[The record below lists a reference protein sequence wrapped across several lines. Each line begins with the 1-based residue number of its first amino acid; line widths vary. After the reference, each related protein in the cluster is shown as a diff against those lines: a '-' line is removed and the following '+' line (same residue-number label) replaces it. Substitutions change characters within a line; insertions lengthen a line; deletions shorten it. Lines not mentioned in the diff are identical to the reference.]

1 MTHNQVAYFEARN
14 NEAKNLET
22 ARHNKRQ
29 EDLSQKQID
38 VTKEYNYL
46 QAVNTA
52 QQLAETARHNR
63 AAESLQYAQ
72 IDVQRAYNEAQM
84 QLANANLLI
93 ATRGQDTKEGNLAE
107 TIRSNKA
114 REEEQE
120 RHNVAVEVQTQ
131 KQNFWSNLISIGN
144 TVAHTASA
152 VATGLLTRSVQKKS
166 LAE

>member
-38 VTKEYNYL
+38 VTEKYNYL

-63 AAESLQYAQ
+63 AAEGLQYAQ
-72 IDVQRAYNEAQM
+72 IEVQRAYNEAQM

-93 ATRGQDTKEGNLAE
+93 ATRGQDTKESSLEE
-107 TIRSNKA
+107 TIRSNKVKEA
-114 REEEQE
+114 EQE
-120 RHNVAVEVQTQ
+120 RHNVAVESET
-131 KQNFWSNLISIGN
+131 KRQNFWSNLISVGN
-144 TVAHTASA
+144 TIAHTASA
-152 VATGLLTRSVQKKS
+152 VATGLLTRKLQKKA
-166 LAE
+166 LEY